1 MTNLLFRSYNVT
13 NLMDDLKVLYRT
25 AGHQGKGITFI
36 FTDNEIKDEGFL
48 EYMNNVI
55 ASGEVRHAVTCK
67 SCSEIFIG
75 LPLSFVF
82 TRDVTRRTQVNVSCI
97 LSALMFTVLRDTLD
111 ENFVSVRLWATHE
124 SCPSVYVVVTLVRGT
139 LAKETLF

>member
-1 MTNLLFRSYNVT
+1 MVVSLCPYLLSRSYNVT

-55 ASGEVRHAVTCK
+55 ASGEVRQVC
-67 SCSEIFIG
+67 
-75 LPLSFVF
+75 LFV
-82 TRDVTRRTQVNVSCI
+82 
-97 LSALMFTVLRDTLD
+97 
-111 ENFVSVRLWATHE
+111 
-124 SCPSVYVVVTLVRGT
+124 
-139 LAKETLF
+139 LFFCHF